1 VSVEYARCSRAS
13 GRMGQA
19 FNVRI
24 PRTPICRPA
33 LPLHPS
39 AMFPPPFTAS
49 VAMQT
54 DAARRVRQ
62 QSRAMT
68 HERPARGH
76 ERQCDLLPQDIPG
89 SHAGLFHCHP
99 VCFFHGLSGRRQRS
113 ISSPIHSRAR
123 TFRSPSTGSST
134 PRSAGSRR
142 WSWFPTALEIQINH
156 SDDNLMVAVGA
167 VDTDASS
174 QVASYLIDDDVSGA
188 LYPSANV
195 EMLLRKSPKGRVL
208 TYRRKHSPYVSV
220 FAAPATNTA
229 GSILKTCQLAVY

>member
-1 VSVEYARCSRAS
+1 
-13 GRMGQA
+13 
-19 FNVRI
+19 
-24 PRTPICRPA
+24 
-33 LPLHPS
+33 
-39 AMFPPPFTAS
+39 
-49 VAMQT
+49 
-54 DAARRVRQ
+54 
-62 QSRAMT
+62 MT

-99 VCFFHGLSGRRQRS
+99 VW
-113 ISSPIHSRAR
+113 
-123 TFRSPSTGSST
+123 SST
-134 PRSAGSRR
+134 AILGGGNGLYRR
-142 WSWFPTALEIQINH
+142 PTALEIQINH

-174 QVASYLIDDDVSGA
+174 QVASYLIDGDVSGA

-229 GSILKTCQLAVY
+229 GSTLKFCQLAVYLLTSGGCYDRSI